1 MSFNV
6 LVTGGASGLG
16 KALALRYAKAG
27 AQVCISDINPD
38 AAAEVVKQIENYQGQ
53 AFFIPCD
60 ITQQQDVDQL
70 QQVLS
75 EKWQHLDV
83 LVNNAGVATAG
94 SLEFEDIEQW
104 QWVMNINLIGMVRMT
119 KSFAPMLRPVSDNA
133 RTPSIVNIASQA
145 GITPIPMMASYNAS
159 KAAVVS
165 FSETMHLE
173 LAREGIH
180 VSVACPSF
188 FNTNLDKSLRSN
200 QPGADK
206 LVKKMLTRS
215 DIDADQ
221 VADIIFQ
228 GAEKQQ
234 FMIITHKQGRAAHRL
249 KRLLPTRRYLNMI
262 KQKTRSFGVNRDPE

>member
-1 MSFNV
+1 MSFHV

-27 AQVCISDINPD
+27 AEVCISDINPE
-38 AAAEVVKQIENYQGQ
+38 AAAEVIGEIEDLQGQ

-70 QQVLS
+70 KERLA

-104 QWVMNINLIGMVRMT
+104 QWVMNINLLGLVRMT
-119 KSFAPMLRPVSDNA
+119 KSLLSLIRPVAGST
-133 RTPSIVNIASQA
+133 RVPRIVNIASQA

-173 LAREGIH
+173 LARDGIH

-188 FNTNLDKSLRSN
+188 FNTNLDKSLRSQ

-215 DIDADQ
+215 DINADQ
-221 VADIIFQ
+221 VADIIFR
-228 GAEKQQ
+228 GSEKQQ
-234 FMIITHKQGRAAHRL
+234 FMIITHKQGKTAHRL
-249 KRLLPTRRYLNMI
+249 KRLLPTKRYLNMI
-262 KQKTRSFGVNRDPE
+262 KQKTRNFGVNRDTE